1 MYFIFLVLLFN
12 EKELLKIIILKY
24 RDIIF
29 YLFIL
34 HPYSYLLSSIIMKKM
49 SIPNFKFLNLS

>member
-12 EKELLKIIILKY
+12 EKDLLKSIILKY
-24 RDIIF
+24 RVIIF

-34 HPYSYLLSSIIMKKM
+34 HSYSYLLSSIIMKKM